1 MARWA
6 VRGLQCS
13 HVGAGSHVGAAA
25 SSSHVQGQQGR
36 GRPGLGAGEEAPARS
51 RHAISCRRHRRLP
64 LLARVTRAA
73 PRVTATDSAPRG
85 VIPAVVPVAGSLA
98 VGWECVCKC
107 RHQRSPICTPPPPAI
122 TNLYADPWLAP
133 AVCAGR
139 SAGRRFTAIDSAP
152 RGVLSA
158 VVPVAP
164 APERVRGGEGDV
176 TPSLAAATDGSR
188 CLRASRVP
196 RRVSPP
202 SIAHPVP
209 CFLR

>member
-98 VGWECVCKC
+98 VGWECVCKESASTSDHQSVHR
-107 RHQRSPICTPPPPAI
+107 RHQRSPICTLTRGLPR
-122 TNLYADPWLAP
+122 L
-133 AVCAGR
+133 CAQVV
-139 SAGRRFTAIDSAP
+139 RR
-152 RGVLSA
+152 
-158 VVPVAP
+158 
-164 APERVRGGEGDV
+164 
-176 TPSLAAATDGSR
+176 AAA
-188 CLRASRVP
+188 
-196 RRVSPP
+196 SPP
-202 SIAHPVP
+202 SIAHPVV
-209 CFLR
+209 CFLRWCRWRLHRRGCAAVRVTSRHLVPPPPTAPVACARHACRAACHRHR